1 MLGSQ
6 RFCGNLPRG
15 SAEIYR
21 GSEEIYRGS
30 EEIYRGSAVEIYS
43 GSAEIRRG
51 SAVIHRGSAEV
62 LPAKAHRGTVQR
74 YRSVTPPPTNPT
86 AFSAHSPPP
95 SILAIS

>member
-30 EEIYRGSAVEIYS
+30 AEIYS

-51 SAVIHRGSAEV
+51 SAEVHRGSAEV
-62 LPAKAHRGTVQR
+62 LPAKAHRDTVQR

-95 SILAIS
+95 FYFGH